1 MSAVWILFELLGF
14 LLETFQIDDFRFQ
27 IQALPIFSFGFPASF
42 SVFKLQ
48 SEIINLQFSSRP
60 WHAHVGPSTMV
71 GRFEGNH
78 NEENVMQRKASAVWK
93 GGLKDGKGSL
103 SAPGGVLNNTQYSF
117 ATRFENAA
125 GTNPEE
131 LIAAAHAGCFSM
143 ALSAQLGGANLTP
156 ESISTNVTLSLD
168 KLDSGWTITASHIDV
183 VGKVPG
189 ADAATFQKYAEA
201 AEKGCPVSKVL
212 NAKITMTA
220 KLE

>member
-1 MSAVWILFELLGF
+1 
-14 LLETFQIDDFRFQ
+14 
-27 IQALPIFSFGFPASF
+27 
-42 SVFKLQ
+42 
-48 SEIINLQFSSRP
+48 
-60 WHAHVGPSTMV
+60 
-71 GRFEGNH
+71 
-78 NEENVMQRKASAVWK
+78 MQRKASAVWK
-93 GGLKDGKGSL
+93 GGLKDGQGSI
-103 SAPGGVLNNTQYSF
+103 SAPGGVLNNTPYSF

-143 ALSAQLGGANLTP
+143 ALTAQLGRANLTP
-156 ESISTNVTLSLD
+156 ESISTSVTLSLD

-212 NAKITMTA
+212 NAKITMNA
-220 KLE
+220 KLV